1 MVTERSS
8 TIGPVGRQVIAN
20 IERLRKDRRL
30 SLRDLSERL
39 AEAGRPIAKSQI
51 RALSK
56 AERRVDADDL
66 AAFAEVLGVDVTSL
80 LAPPGA
86 VAGRPPAHPLLAS
99 PLLTTEQ
106 LAEYLG
112 DVSTRTL
119 EDWRL
124 RGIGPDYV
132 PLSPKMVRYRVAAV
146 ERWLDGL
153 ERSARDRTRT

>member
-1 MVTERSS
+1 MTKRTS

-20 IERLRKDRRL
+20 VERLRKDRRL
-30 SLRDLSERL
+30 SHRALSERL
-39 AEAGRPIAKSQI
+39 AEAGRPIDASILHRQSQ
-51 RALSK
+51 RP
-56 AERRVDADDL
+56 VDADDL
-66 AAFAEVLGVDVTSL
+66 AALAEVLGVDVTSL
-80 LAPPGA
+80 LAPPSA
-86 VAGRPPAHPLLAS
+86 AAGRPPAHPLLAS
-99 PLLTTEQ
+99 PLLTTQQ

-132 PLSPKMVRYRVAAV
+132 PLSPKMVRYRAAAV

-153 ERSARDRTRT
+153 ERSARDRTKT